1 MLNVAMYLWNR
12 CLFKR
17 KYLNFNFVRLLNE
30 NRLQVIPDQAFRK
43 LESLEIV
50 YVCEAWIKPSWIN
63 KLSIIMGSKFL
74 TVVTTRFSEYSW
86 IKRTATVMGSYLEI
100 SVPKNQIFEN
110 ISQSFHCIGSFRV
123 VFYCSLEVLLWLSV
137 VKCFFVRVRWGHW
150 GILITFKIAR
160 RDFESELESGSQVT
174 ILRQDG
180 DHLIAITAR
189 RVITRYRNPLI
200 HNTPHTW

>member
-63 KLSIIMGSKFL
+63 KLSIIMGSKFP

-86 IKRTATVMGSYLEI
+86 IKRTAAVMGSYLEI

-110 ISQSFHCIGSFRV
+110 ISQPFHCIGSFRV
-123 VFYCSLEVLLWLSV
+123 VFDWSLEVLLWLSV
-137 VKCFFVRVRWGHW
+137 VKCFFVCVRWGH
-150 GILITFKIAR
+150 
-160 RDFESELESGSQVT
+160 
-174 ILRQDG
+174 
-180 DHLIAITAR
+180 
-189 RVITRYRNPLI
+189 
-200 HNTPHTW
+200 